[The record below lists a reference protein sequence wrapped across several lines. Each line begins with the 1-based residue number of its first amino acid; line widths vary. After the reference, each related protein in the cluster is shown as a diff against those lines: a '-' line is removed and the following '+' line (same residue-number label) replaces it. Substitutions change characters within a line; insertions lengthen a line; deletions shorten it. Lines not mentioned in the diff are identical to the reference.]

1 MKSENRNN
9 GFSARAHVNDDVISE
24 GDTTSQYFWRKVAER
39 GDQVALRRKHRGI
52 WKPTSWREYGELAQQ
67 AGLGLASLGAGRG
80 DVVSILSDGNP
91 EWLFADQGIRAIG
104 AISNAIHA
112 TDGRIRVREVLAD
125 SRTGICIVENAEQL
139 EIRSDLPGLRKI
151 VVINFDGLHSFR
163 DAMVLSFQD
172 LLGLGREY
180 GKMHPHYWD
189 RELAAGRP
197 NEPAVVAY
205 SLKNGAAS
213 PRGALLSHAGLMF
226 LVHNRTALWSQS
238 SQDIQ
243 LNLLPLANVT
253 ERVLTTLLPVQSG
266 AVVNFVESAN
276 TVDENLQEVK
286 PTHLFATP
294 RLWERAFSR
303 HTIKMEEATA
313 FGRWAYRNAFAVGA
327 RRARQRAAGKRP
339 SALQALAFRVADLLV
354 LKNVKRQSGLAE
366 ARHLFVGTGVLAD
379 EIFAWYAALG
389 LDLRPVYGLAESSG
403 LAALPSSQSV
413 VVGRLEQSLPG
424 TEMKLSSNGEVL
436 VRGPHV
442 FIGYLNDACH
452 ESGWLHTGDA
462 GEIDG
467 EGSMAIIGR
476 LDDMIWLKSGR
487 TIAPARIEAQLR
499 SSPYIAAAML
509 VGEGRSALGCLVLPD
524 HESVAHYAQTLN
536 APFTN
541 FASLCAVPEVQ
552 QLIRGEIDKVN
563 RSLAPTDAIL
573 DFRIIDRTF
582 APDDREIAKG
592 VRLDRAAVA
601 ESFRLL
607 IDDLHGLEPE
617 ATIAT
622 GLRTVDR

>member
-1 MKSENRNN
+1 MKSENQNN
-9 GFSARAHVNDDVISE
+9 GFSERERVNNGVISE

-67 AGLGLASLGAGRG
+67 AGLGLASLDAGRG

-112 TDGRIRVREVLAD
+112 TDGHVRVREVLAD

-139 EIRSDLPGLRKI
+139 QKVLEIRDDLPELRKI

-163 DAMVLSFQD
+163 DPMVLSFQD

-180 GKMHPHYWD
+180 AKTHPHFWD

-197 NEPAVVAY
+197 NDPAVVAY
-205 SLKNGAAS
+205 SLKNGTAS

-226 LVHNRTALWSQS
+226 LVHNRPALWSQS
-238 SQDIQ
+238 SQDMQ

-253 ERVLTTLLPVQSG
+253 ERVLTTLLPMQSG

-294 RLWERAFSR
+294 RLWERVFSR

-313 FGRWAYRNAFAVGA
+313 LGRWAYRSAFAAGA
-327 RRARQRAAGKRP
+327 RRARERAAGKKP
-339 SALQALAFRVADLLV
+339 STLQQLTFSVADLLV
-354 LKNVKRQSGLAE
+354 LKNVKRQYGLAE
-366 ARHLFVGTGVLAD
+366 ARHLLVGTGILAD
-379 EIFAWYAALG
+379 EIFAWFAALG

-413 VVGRLEQSLPG
+413 AARRLEQSLPG
-424 TEMKLSSNGEVL
+424 TEMKLSSDGEIL
-436 VRGPHV
+436 VHGPHV
-442 FIGYLNDACH
+442 FMGYLNDGACL
-452 ESGWLHTGDA
+452 EKGWLHTGDA

-467 EGSMAIIGR
+467 EGSMAIVGR
-476 LDDMIWLKSGR
+476 LDDMITLKSDR
-487 TIAPARIEAQLR
+487 TIAPARIEAKLR
-499 SSPYIAAAML
+499 ASPYIAAAML
-509 VGEGRSALGCLVLPD
+509 IGEGRSALGCLVLPD

-552 QLIRGEIDKVN
+552 QLIRGEIDNVN

-592 VRLDRAAVA
+592 VRLDRAEVA
-601 ESFRLL
+601 ESFRSL
-607 IDDLHGLEPE
+607 IHDLHGPSPM
-617 ATIAT
+617 
-622 GLRTVDR
+622 RTVAEPA